1 MGSKSGH
8 GGLNGGSACRS
19 QRPGWAA
26 HLPPTADQ
34 LEVVSAIFAVMQPDE
49 ELKVDYFAVKAAL
62 RGMGFAVRKYEL
74 LQVSFCGPPAFT
86 YFMACTSICL
96 CSCVHTLGNV
106 EIILSLENTK
116 IVLAACIPGPPPS

>member
-8 GGLNGGSACRS
+8 GGMNGGSACRS

-62 RGMGFAVRKYEL
+62 RGMGFAVRKNEL

-116 IVLAACIPGPPPS
+116 IVLAACIPGPTPS